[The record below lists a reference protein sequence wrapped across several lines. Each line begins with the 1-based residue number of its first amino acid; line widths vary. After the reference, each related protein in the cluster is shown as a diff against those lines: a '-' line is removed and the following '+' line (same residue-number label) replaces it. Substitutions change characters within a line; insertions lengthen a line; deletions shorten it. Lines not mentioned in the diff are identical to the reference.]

1 MRDYM
6 KYLKNKI
13 CVAIALFVSSA
24 TLNAQSYKDDISIV
38 LYSAEFIKNNDY
50 SLKPFKEY
58 NTSIFYL
65 EKDNKIHDN
74 DKIIF
79 IPTICLYNNGDLI
92 LKIEAGI
99 AMILPESTTERL
111 NEEIDKLLQ
120 DKF

>member
-1 MRDYM
+1 M

-99 AMILPESTTERL
+99 AMTLPESTTERL